1 MADETRGT
9 TPRMKP
15 AAPSSLSSCA
25 ATERNVGFGLPGS
38 NGAVCSRVFTTSSGV
53 VSSPEVAPAHTAA
66 KVCTGTMSDAA
77 GGGASEPRAADSS
90 DQSTRWYAPAG
101 GSSVSG
107 PAHEG
112 AAPGAGRSAR

>member
-1 MADETRGT
+1 
-9 TPRMKP
+9 
-15 AAPSSLSSCA
+15 
-25 ATERNVGFGLPGS
+25 
-38 NGAVCSRVFTTSSGV
+38 
-53 VSSPEVAPAHTAA
+53 
-66 KVCTGTMSDAA
+66 MSDAA